1 VDVAHGLTLA
11 LLLLAR
17 FQPGSDGLGDQGPW
31 DALAR
36 FETVESVPWSTRI
49 RGASGLAR
57 DPDGQLAGVLERAP
71 GLLWKEPGG
80 PLQVLPLSGLPSGI
94 DLESITYWEGSGPV
108 AGGMNP
114 PAGAIAALNAGRPR
128 RWVLG
133 TERHEARTDDLLIYV
148 ETEDG
153 AARVTGVERVDYGA
167 SHLEVESNQGLEAL
181 CAVGPD
187 LLLFIERTVEDERG
201 SLTPILWFR
210 PGVGVRSVRW
220 LRMTT
225 KTGRISDAD
234 CRPTPDGGAEVLAI
248 ERHYGVSR
256 LISFVV
262 PASEEGPIHAELQ
275 LNLAR
280 HFPLPLPNFE
290 GLSRAADGSLWILS
304 DNDPPSTS
312 GLRPTLLLRVSF
324 TD

>member
-1 VDVAHGLTLA
+1 MVDVAQGLTFA

-17 FQPGSDGLGDQGPW
+17 FQAGSDGLAEQGPL

-36 FETVESVPWSTRI
+36 FETVESLPWSTRI
-49 RGASGLAR
+49 RGASGLTGG
-57 DPDGQLAGVLERAP
+57 PDGQLAGVLERAP

-80 PLQVLPLSGLPSGI
+80 PLELLPLSGVPSGL
-94 DLESITYWEGSGPV
+94 DLESITYWEPV
-108 AGGMNP
+108 TGGMP
-114 PAGAIAALNAGRPR
+114 PPGGAIAAPNAGPR

-148 ETEDG
+148 ETEG
-153 AARVTGVERVDYGA
+153 RAARVTGVERVDYA
-167 SHLEVESNQGLEAL
+167 ANHLEVESNQGIEAL
-181 CAVGPD
+181 CAVGSE

-201 SLTPILWFR
+201 RVTPIVWFR
-210 PGVGVRSVRW
+210 PGVGVRSVRS
-220 LRMTT
+220 LEMTT
-225 KTGRISDAD
+225 KTGRISDVD
-234 CRPTPDGGAEVLAI
+234 CRPTPEGGAEVWAI

-256 LISFVV
+256 IISFVV
-262 PASEEGPIHAELQ
+262 PASEEGPIHAELE

-290 GLSRAADGSLWILS
+290 GLSRAADGSLWLLS

-312 GLRPTLLLRVSF
+312 GLRPTLLLRLSF